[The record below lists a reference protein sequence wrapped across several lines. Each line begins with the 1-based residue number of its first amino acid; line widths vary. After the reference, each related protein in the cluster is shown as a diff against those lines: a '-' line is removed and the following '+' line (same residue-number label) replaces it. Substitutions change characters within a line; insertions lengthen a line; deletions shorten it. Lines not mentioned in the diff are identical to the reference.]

1 MTAANGTP
9 PATGTPAGRL
19 PVVFMF
25 SGQGS
30 QYHRMGEE
38 LFETDEVFRTA
49 LLRYD
54 AVAAGLLGE
63 SVLARVFDPARTKN
77 DPFVDTRLTHP
88 AIVMIE
94 LALAETLRAAGIE
107 PDHLLGS
114 SLGEYAAAVVSG
126 SIDVETC
133 LRLLVRQAD
142 GLSAAPHG
150 GLLAV
155 ITRPDGRDRLPEL
168 PGCEVAAR
176 NYPGHIVVAGADADL
191 DRAEATLR
199 AAGVLHQRVP
209 VEYAY
214 HSSLMD
220 GVLAD
225 CRAAFDGVTF
235 APPGIPWVSCVDGRL
250 VERPGADHFWQV
262 ARRPIEFERAMAAMR
277 ARGDFL
283 YLDLGPSGT
292 LHNFV
297 RGNLTTGDRSRSL
310 PLLSPFGHDPRVL
323 EQARTLAAPAAT
335 PSTPP
340 ITHPHPHPH
349 PTPATART
357 ARKAHRM
364 KVYGFPG
371 QGSQQRGMG
380 KDLFARFPEET
391 AIADRVLGHS
401 IEELCVHDP
410 QRRLGRT
417 EHTQPALYVVSALA
431 YLDRLAEDAEPADY
445 LIGHSLGEYTALF
458 AAGVFD
464 FETGLRLVQRRGA
477 LMAQAGGGG
486 MAAVVGCDEATVLR
500 VLADSG
506 IDELDLANHNA
517 PDQFVLSGPSER
529 VDAARAAFE
538 SAGVRAVRLNVSAP
552 FHSRYMR
559 DTAAEFTR
567 FLDGF
572 TLRDPA
578 VPVLANVDAQ
588 PYAPGT
594 VKATLTAQI
603 ASPVRWT
610 DTVRRLMGHGDFEFV
625 ELGPGRVLTNL
636 VAKIRKNADPLPAP
650 AAGQRPDAPLPAP
663 AAGQR
668 PDAPLPSDHSTPPAR
683 PAAFTAPTADTL
695 GAATFRERYGL
706 RRAYLL
712 GALYGGISGRE
723 MLGAAAK
730 AGLLG
735 FLGTGG
741 LPLDEVDGLL
751 RDLAGELGL
760 GGSFGVNLLYRHGA
774 PEEESALVDLLLR
787 HGVDLVE
794 ASGFPLIT
802 PALVRFRLKGGR
814 IIAKVSRTD
823 VAAEFLAPPP
833 ERLVTQLLETGEV
846 TEEEARAAAGRPMAD
861 DLCVEADGGWLS
873 STADLLTLLPA
884 VLRLRDTTAAG
895 GHRVHV
901 GCAGGIGTPEAAGA
915 AFLLGADFVL
925 TGSVNQCSVEAAT
938 SAEVKDILQEAREY
952 DVDTAPWGE
961 LFDLGVQARYLKR
974 GLFFPARASR
984 LHELWRRHD
993 SLADLDEDTRSQV
1006 LDRYLGGESPAP
1018 AAPGT
1023 DPKQYL
1029 AAVFRGYFTRGLR
1042 LAARGDQRARVDY
1055 LVHCGPSMGA
1065 FNQVVADTV
1074 LHSWRARTVEAIAD
1088 TLMDGAAAHLTARLR
1103 EFG

>member
-9 PATGTPAGRL
+9 PVIETPTGRL

-30 QYHRMGEE
+30 QYYRMGQE
-38 LFETDEVFRTA
+38 LHESDEVFRTA
-49 LLRYD
+49 LRRYD

-63 SVLARVFDPARTKN
+63 SVLARIFDPDRRKN
-77 DPFVDTRLTHP
+77 EPFVDTRLTHP

-94 LALAETLRAAGIE
+94 LALAETLRAKGVE

-126 SIDVETC
+126 SIDAETC

-142 GLSAAPHG
+142 GLHAGPRG
-150 GLLAV
+150 GMLAV
-155 ITRPDGRDRLPEL
+155 ITRPDGRDRLPAL

-191 DRAEATLR
+191 DRAEAALR
-199 AAGVLHQRVP
+199 AADVLHQRVP

-220 GVLAD
+220 GVLAE
-225 CRAAFDGVTF
+225 CRAAFDGVAF
-235 APPGIPWVSCVDGRL
+235 APPRIPWVSCVDGRL
-250 VERPGADHFWQV
+250 VERPDAEHFWRV
-262 ARRPIEFERAMAAMR
+262 ARRPIEFERAMTAMR

-297 RGNLTTGDRSRSL
+297 RGNLPPGGRSRSL
-310 PLLSPFGHDPRVL
+310 PLLSPFGHDPRSL
-323 EQARTLAAPAAT
+323 EQARTLAAPASS
-335 PSTPP
+335 PSAPA
-340 ITHPHPHPH
+340 ITHPQTTHSTHPLPV
-349 PTPATART
+349 TAKT

-380 KDLFARFPEET
+380 KELFARYPRET
-391 AIADRVLGHS
+391 EIADRVLGYS

-410 QRRLGRT
+410 ERRLGRT
-417 EHTQPALYVVSALA
+417 EYTQPALYVVSVLTH
-431 YLDRLAEDAEPADY
+431 LDRLAEDTEPADY
-445 LIGHSLGEYTALF
+445 LIGHSLGEYAALF

-477 LMAQAGGGG
+477 LMAEAGGGG

-506 IDELDLANHNA
+506 IDELDLANYNA
-517 PDQFVLSGPSER
+517 PDQFVLSGPDER

-552 FHSRYMR
+552 FHSRHMR
-559 DTAAEFTR
+559 DTAAEFAR

-578 VPVLANVDAQ
+578 VPVLANVDAR
-588 PYAPGT
+588 PYAPGA

-603 ASPVRWT
+603 TSPVRWT

-636 VAKIRKNADPLPAP
+636 VAKIRKNAEPLPAP
-650 AAGQRPDAPLPAP
+650 GVEERPDEPLPAV
-663 AAGQR
+663 Q
-668 PDAPLPSDHSTPPAR
+668 LPSAVSPVSFA
-683 PAAFTAPTADTL
+683 APTADTL

-712 GALYGGISGRE
+712 GSLYGGISGRE

-741 LPLDEVDGLL
+741 LPLDEVDGRL

-833 ERLVTQLLETGEV
+833 ERLVARLLEAGEV
-846 TEEEARAAAGRPMAD
+846 TAEEARAAAGRPMAD

-873 STADLLTLLPA
+873 GTADLLTLLPA
-884 VLRLRDTTAAG
+884 VLRLRDTTATG

-952 DVDTAPWGE
+952 DVDTAPWAE

-984 LHELWRRHD
+984 LHELWRRHG
-993 SLADLDEDTRSQV
+993 SLAELDDETRSQV
-1006 LDRYLGGESPAP
+1006 LDRYLGGETPAP
-1018 AAPGT
+1018 AAAGSTPE
-1023 DPKQYL
+1023 QQL
-1029 AAVFRGYFTRGLR
+1029 AAVFRGYFTRGFR
-1042 LAARGDQRARVDY
+1042 LAVSGDQRSRVDY
-1055 LVHCGPSMGA
+1055 LVHCGPAMGA
-1065 FNQVVADTV
+1065 FNQVVADTE

-1088 TLMDGAAAHLTARLR
+1088 TLMDGAAVHLSARLR
-1103 EFG
+1103 GFG

>member
-1 MTAANGTP
+1 MSAADGTP
-9 PATGTPAGRL
+9 PTTETPPGRL

-30 QYHRMGEE
+30 QYYRMGEE
-38 LFETDEVFRTA
+38 LFASDEVFRTA
-49 LLRYD
+49 LRRYD
-54 AVAAGLLGE
+54 AVAAELLGE
-63 SVLARVFDPARTKN
+63 SVLDRIFDASRRKN
-77 DPFVDTRLTHP
+77 DAFVDTRLTHP

-107 PDHLLGS
+107 PDYLLGL

-126 SIDVETC
+126 SIDAETC
-133 LRLLVRQAD
+133 LRLLVRQAESLPA
-142 GLSAAPHG
+142 GPRG
-150 GLLAV
+150 GMLAV
-155 ITRPDGRDRLPEL
+155 ITRPDGRDRVPAL

-191 DRAEATLR
+191 DRAEAALR
-199 AAGVLHQRVP
+199 AADVLHQRVP

-220 GVLAD
+220 GVLAE
-225 CRAAFDGVTF
+225 CRAVFDGVAF
-235 APPGIPWVSCVDGRL
+235 APPRIPWVSCVEGRL

-262 ARRPIEFERAMAAMR
+262 ARRPIEFERTMAAMR

-297 RGNLTTGDRSRSL
+297 RGNLPAGDRSRSL

-323 EQARTLAAPAAT
+323 EQARTLAAP
-335 PSTPP
+335 STTA
-340 ITHPHPHPH
+340 ITHPAPHPNPHPH
-349 PTPATART
+349 PTPVTAKT
-357 ARKAHRM
+357 ARKAHGM

-380 KDLFARFPEET
+380 KELFARYPRET
-391 AIADRVLGHS
+391 AIADRVLGYS

-410 QRRLGRT
+410 ERRLGRT
-417 EHTQPALYVVSALA
+417 EYTQPALYVVSVLT
-431 YLDRLAEDAEPADY
+431 YLDRLAGDAEPADY
-445 LIGHSLGEYTALF
+445 LIGHSLGEYAALF

-506 IDELDLANHNA
+506 IDELDLANYNA
-517 PDQFVLSGPSER
+517 PDQFVLSGPAER
-529 VDAARAAFE
+529 VDTARAAFE

-552 FHSRYMR
+552 FHSRHMR
-559 DTAAEFTR
+559 DTAAEFAR

-572 TLRDPA
+572 TLRTPA

-588 PYAPGT
+588 PYAPGA

-603 ASPVRWT
+603 DSPVRWT

-636 VAKIRKNADPLPAP
+636 VAKIRKNAEPLPAP
-650 AAGQRPDAPLPAP
+650 GAGERPEK
-663 AAGQR
+663 
-668 PDAPLPSDHSTPPAR
+668 PLPSGQLPPPVRSAVF
-683 PAAFTAPTADTL
+683 AAPTADTL

-735 FLGTGG
+735 FLGAGG

-751 RDLAGELGL
+751 RDLTGELGL
-760 GGSFGVNLLYRHGA
+760 GGSFGVNLLYRHGT

-833 ERLVTQLLETGEV
+833 ERLVAQLLETGEV
-846 TEEEARAAAGRPMAD
+846 TAEEARAAAGRPMAD

-884 VLRLRDTTAAG
+884 VLRLRDTTATG

-984 LHELWRRHD
+984 LHELWRRHG
-993 SLADLDEDTRSQV
+993 SLAQLDDETRSQV
-1006 LDRYLGGESPAP
+1006 LDRYLGGEAPAP
-1018 AAPGT
+1018 AAEGSTPE
-1023 DPKQYL
+1023 QQL
-1029 AAVFRGYFTRGLR
+1029 AAVFRGYFTRGFR
-1042 LAARGDQRARVDY
+1042 LAVSGDQRSRVDY
-1055 LVHCGPSMGA
+1055 LVHCGPAMGA
-1065 FNQVVADTV
+1065 FNQVVADTD
-1074 LHSWRARTVEAIAD
+1074 LHPWRARRVETIAD
-1088 TLMDGAAAHLTARLR
+1088 ALMDGAAAHVSARLSS
-1103 EFG
+1103 FG